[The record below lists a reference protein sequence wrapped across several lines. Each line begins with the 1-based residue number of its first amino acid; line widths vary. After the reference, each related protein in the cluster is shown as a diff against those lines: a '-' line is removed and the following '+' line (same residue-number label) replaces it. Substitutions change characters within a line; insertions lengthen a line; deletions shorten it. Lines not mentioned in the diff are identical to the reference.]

1 MESIIILI
9 DNLRIGGFQRVALD
23 EAFGLSKLGY
33 EIRILVLDS
42 RIHID
47 SHNFLIME
55 RERINNFSIKV
66 DFVGQRLFSQ
76 LLDIYKTQKKEKGAH
91 LIVSHS
97 LRATVLS
104 KICSILLRADNCL
117 VSTIHQIPT
126 LSAPLQRFKRFLY
139 AQFSDELLSYS
150 QAVKLDWDERI
161 SRSFVFTR
169 IFRKEINLNRN
180 GIFLD
185 RLPREYHSAS
195 SRELRL
201 IYLGRNTNWKGL
213 KTFID
218 LAETA
223 SLAKSKLLLIIPDF
237 SMEDVERLAPNLSHR
252 VEILESRNLE
262 DYSPSAGDVHVYPVD
277 YGNLAKFIES
287 ISLNCLE
294 MACLG
299 IPSFVTKG
307 GLLSWPE
314 ISNFKIFFEAD
325 WNDLDS
331 VSMQIKFASEG
342 SILPEQITQLREI
355 FGIQNHLETYLKL
368 RKAY

>member
-1 MESIIILI
+1 MESIIILV
-9 DNLRIGGFQRVALD
+9 DNLRIGGFQRVVLD

-33 EIRILVLDS
+33 KIRILVLDS
-42 RIHID
+42 RIHMD
-47 SHNFLIME
+47 SHKFLNME
-55 RERINNFSIKV
+55 RERIEDFSIKV
-66 DFVGQRLFSQ
+66 DFVGQNLFSQ
-76 LLDIYKTQKKEKGAH
+76 FLEIYKTQKKEKRAH
-91 LIVSHS
+91 LIISHS

-104 KICSILLRADNCL
+104 KICSRLLRKDNRL
-117 VSTIHQIPT
+117 FSTIHQIPT
-126 LSAPLQRFKRFLY
+126 LSAPRQRFKRFLY
-139 AQFSDELLSYS
+139 AQFSEELLAYS

-161 SRSFVFTR
+161 SRSFVFSM

-185 RLPREYHSAS
+185 RLPRENHSTS
-195 SRELRL
+195 SGALRL

-213 KTFID
+213 KTFFD
-218 LAETA
+218 LAETVP
-223 SLAKSKLLLIIPDF
+223 LVKSKLLLIIPDF
-237 SMEDVERLAPNLSHR
+237 SIGDVERLAPNISHR

-262 DYSPSAGDVHVYPVD
+262 DYLPSAGDVHVYPVD
-277 YGNLAKFIES
+277 YGDLAKFIES

-314 ISNFKIFFEAD
+314 VSNFKIFFEAD

-342 SILPEQITQLREI
+342 SILPEQIAQLREI
-355 FGIQNHLETYLKL
+355 FDIQNHLKTYLKP
-368 RKAY
+368 RKA